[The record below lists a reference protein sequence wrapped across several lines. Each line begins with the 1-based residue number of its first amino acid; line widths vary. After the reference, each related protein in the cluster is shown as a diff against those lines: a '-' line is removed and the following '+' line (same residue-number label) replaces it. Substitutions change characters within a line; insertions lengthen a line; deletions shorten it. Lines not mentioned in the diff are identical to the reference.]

1 MRSNFFGHASFGAQR
16 LQAGLNLIAQGS
28 ASTREASNPVKIVFG
43 GMSFVPHSD
52 RLTDVGTGR
61 CQLVLRK
68 FRQRKNMK
76 IVVESAS
83 GRMGAYDEDLK
94 LNRRRAE
101 ALREELHE
109 LGVPRELMTSP
120 VFGADERS
128 DRPGADWARPTPSK
142 VEFTIRAGTSS

>member
-1 MRSNFFGHASFGAQR
+1 
-16 LQAGLNLIAQGS
+16 
-28 ASTREASNPVKIVFG
+28 
-43 GMSFVPHSD
+43 
-52 RLTDVGTGR
+52 
-61 CQLVLRK
+61 
-68 FRQRKNMK
+68 MK